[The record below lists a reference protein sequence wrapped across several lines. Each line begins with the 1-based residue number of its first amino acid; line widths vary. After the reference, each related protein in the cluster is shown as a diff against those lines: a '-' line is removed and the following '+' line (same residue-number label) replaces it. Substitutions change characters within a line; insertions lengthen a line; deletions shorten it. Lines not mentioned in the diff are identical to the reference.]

1 MIDVFL
7 KFDLSV
13 KWSSGARYINFLYSS
28 RVEARTLPCTFIA
41 LPRFKFLYIGN
52 GNKVFILGVSW
63 YQSNAFTFLSS
74 CEIVIE
80 YLSIYRSPKFQLES
94 RKRGLNKINKNIRP
108 FHSIS
113 RFSSRETTNE
123 KPTSTRPNPFQ
134 TSIQRRRA
142 LLTTIYID
150 RSVRAAS
157 ARSYFHVARWCCA
170 RSSPVHHCAACT
182 RIVGGVAPEKA
193 SWLARSDPLRSVL
206 RARRGKYNK
215 SACIRPGRWHREA
228 CAVFSLAASFQSAH
242 GEKGEVTLPP
252 NAKITSQQCP
262 LKCHYSPSPPLGHLF
277 IGWFLLGQNG
287 ETGSIST
294 KTSRLETA
302 AYRSRLALL
311 RKTLAAFRPRLAND
325 LAV

>member
-1 MIDVFL
+1 MRNPPRPDPIRSKRRSKDAALSWLRSTSIDRFAPHPHDPISMLHDDV
-7 KFDLSV
+7 
-13 KWSSGARYINFLYSS
+13 AH
-28 RVEARTLPCTFIA
+28 EA
-41 LPRFKFLYIGN
+41 LPY
-52 GNKVFILGVSW
+52 
-63 YQSNAFTFLSS
+63 
-74 CEIVIE
+74 
-80 YLSIYRSPKFQLES
+80 
-94 RKRGLNKINKNIRP
+94 
-108 FHSIS
+108 
-113 RFSSRETTNE
+113 
-123 KPTSTRPNPFQ
+123 
-134 TSIQRRRA
+134 
-142 LLTTIYID
+142 
-150 RSVRAAS
+150 
-157 ARSYFHVARWCCA
+157 
-170 RSSPVHHCAACT
+170 AACT

-228 CAVFSLAASFQSAH
+228 CAVFSLAAPFQSAH